1 MKVKRYMKK
10 LKRKIYI
17 AVLLILVILI
27 AISFPRLG
35 EWLVTE
41 DVITKSDII
50 VVLMGSVPD
59 RTLEAVDV
67 YQEGLADQIIVVNS
81 YRAGNDIL
89 LNRGIQLPGDAQ
101 LSKQAAILLGVPEE
115 LILILDGE
123 AKSTQDEAVIV
134 SEYLKDKNE
143 INSVILVT
151 SQYHSKRSKKI
162 FTKAF
167 EGLDHNISV
176 ISSPSK
182 YDDYNAKQWWKNR
195 QDAKRVFFEYF
206 KLINFYLFEQFQL

>member
-1 MKVKRYMKK
+1 MKK

-17 AVLLILVILI
+17 TVLLILVILI

-101 LSKQAAILLGVPEE
+101 LGKQAAILLGVPE
-115 LILILDGE
+115 D
-123 AKSTQDEAVIV
+123 
-134 SEYLKDKNE
+134 N
-143 INSVILVT
+143 INP
-151 SQYHSKRSKKI
+151 
-162 FTKAF
+162 
-167 EGLDHNISV
+167 NIQRRFLQK
-176 ISSPSK
+176 PL
-182 YDDYNAKQWWKNR
+182 
-195 QDAKRVFFEYF
+195 RV
-206 KLINFYLFEQFQL
+206 